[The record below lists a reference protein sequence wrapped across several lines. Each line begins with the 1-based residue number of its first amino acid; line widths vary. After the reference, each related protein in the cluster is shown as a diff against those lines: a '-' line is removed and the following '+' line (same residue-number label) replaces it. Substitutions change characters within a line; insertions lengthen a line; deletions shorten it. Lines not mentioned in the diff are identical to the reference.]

1 MRAIFKSPSGGERAR
16 RPALLR
22 RALAAAVASSFLL
35 HWADDTAAIAKGL
48 WGGRDREM
56 LVKAPGF
63 EFGIYDPHSLAA
75 VSSHF
80 QLEHVF
86 VAWQSPDEGV
96 LDSKIAVANSAGRS
110 MMISVEPFTHAADWR
125 AGGDRL
131 FADILAGGYDA
142 EINDVCRKAR
152 AVQGRVYM
160 RWGHEMEDVDGR
172 YPWARRDPAGY
183 RKAFAYFVE
192 RCRKILPGAQYV
204 WSPKGHKKLDA
215 YYPGDRHVDII
226 GLPVWGLEKMDID
239 YWNHPRGFSD
249 TFAEKYDRVAHF
261 DKPILVAELGVA
273 GSLEYKHSWYEEIFA
288 SHLVAHRFPLLIGI
302 SFFNDKEPYHW
313 PLGYGSPDW
322 RFDSETLARLT
333 PPRN

>member
-204 WSPKGHKKLDA
+204 
-215 YYPGDRHVDII
+215 
-226 GLPVWGLEKMDID
+226 
-239 YWNHPRGFSD
+239 
-249 TFAEKYDRVAHF
+249 
-261 DKPILVAELGVA
+261 
-273 GSLEYKHSWYEEIFA
+273 
-288 SHLVAHRFPLLIGI
+288 
-302 SFFNDKEPYHW
+302 
-313 PLGYGSPDW
+313 
-322 RFDSETLARLT
+322 
-333 PPRN
+333 